1 MEKKENLK
9 KYYEKYGDNKS
20 QWFLDSVSYPIIEKV
35 FNPVIHLLTKDRYIN
50 VIAKYAQ
57 TSFHRVSKYVLDLL
71 CAKIEKKLGVTDE
84 LRKCMF
90 GFKGMKEKRSALAY
104 LLDPILRE
112 YIKGWKERK
121 RREEASEKIIR
132 EKEKI
137 PKIWM
142 GWKKLRDKVCPNF
155 NLNFDPEKDQ
165 TIKILPDDMLLPK
178 ERINRLM
185 EFKDV
190 DRIAFGPT
198 LTHAVSLMGAQPR
211 YDIGGFWQ
219 YAYGPGNKMA
229 KATVN
234 TWIRVGGLDWFPS
247 VMTPLANPIPE
258 THSPFYYEWK
268 PPTDTNYEQF
278 IEKELFKLYDQISDW
293 GLSSLAQKVSKWV
306 LYWAM
311 IGIKE
316 TLKAYLGVAKYFPS
330 EFMDCFELY
339 AGSIFALWD
348 IIPMARGMIPFMK
361 DLRKRPEEIIRVFKF
376 LEPGLTELGLAIAK
390 IANAKYVLIGNSRGS
405 SSWISPQM
413 FEDIFWPSQK
423 ATCEKIIKEGF
434 KLCAHLDNDWTEN
447 MEYMLELPKHSGFFH
462 LDQANLPK
470 VREIIGDHFCLM
482 GNLQPAITT
491 GSGPEAVYKK
501 TKELIQTC
509 GKEGGYI
516 VATGCE
522 APAAIPIE
530 DYYAMKRAI
539 KDYGVF
545 KK

>member
-258 THSPFYYEWK
+258 THSPF
-268 PPTDTNYEQF
+268 
-278 IEKELFKLYDQISDW
+278 
-293 GLSSLAQKVSKWV
+293 
-306 LYWAM
+306 
-311 IGIKE
+311 
-316 TLKAYLGVAKYFPS
+316 
-330 EFMDCFELY
+330 
-339 AGSIFALWD
+339 
-348 IIPMARGMIPFMK
+348 
-361 DLRKRPEEIIRVFKF
+361 
-376 LEPGLTELGLAIAK
+376 
-390 IANAKYVLIGNSRGS
+390 
-405 SSWISPQM
+405 
-413 FEDIFWPSQK
+413 
-423 ATCEKIIKEGF
+423 
-434 KLCAHLDNDWTEN
+434 
-447 MEYMLELPKHSGFFH
+447 
-462 LDQANLPK
+462 
-470 VREIIGDHFCLM
+470 
-482 GNLQPAITT
+482 
-491 GSGPEAVYKK
+491 
-501 TKELIQTC
+501 
-509 GKEGGYI
+509 
-516 VATGCE
+516 
-522 APAAIPIE
+522 
-530 DYYAMKRAI
+530 
-539 KDYGVF
+539 
-545 KK
+545 